1 MPENRKLTLFNCQA
15 CARQSSRYF
24 MRVTHLILS
33 KSPLESEAQEAN
45 YLAMVRA
52 PSLSWEGYVWPWV
65 AVSVHTSPFPY
76 PIVREGW
83 SSPTRAICTLCVPFE
98 LLIPPLGISPE
109 EEIKRG
115 RKLCACERVVPCNLV
130 CSNEQLD
137 VDQVSPRRNIMQLWK
152 IMVARTV

>member
-24 MRVTHLILS
+24 ESHSSYPFKKSIRIRSTKRRITLPWSEHRHSVGRAMYGPGWQFQSIPARFPTPLSEKAGLVPQGPFVLYVCPLSYYSHLWESLLRR
-33 KSPLESEAQEAN
+33 KS
-45 YLAMVRA
+45 
-52 PSLSWEGYVWPWV
+52 
-65 AVSVHTSPFPY
+65 
-76 PIVREGW
+76 
-83 SSPTRAICTLCVPFE
+83 
-98 LLIPPLGISPE
+98 
-109 EEIKRG
+109 KRG
-115 RKLCACERVVPCNLV
+115 RKLCACERVVPCSLV